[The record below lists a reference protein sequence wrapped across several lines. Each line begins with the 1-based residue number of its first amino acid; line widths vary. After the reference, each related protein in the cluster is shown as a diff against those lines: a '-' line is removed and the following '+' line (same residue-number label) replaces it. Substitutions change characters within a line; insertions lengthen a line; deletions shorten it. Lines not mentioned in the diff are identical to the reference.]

1 MFRLKRNS
9 SWKDLRGFFYE
20 LNDQRLISCQAL
32 CWKRDRLYRRA
43 DIRKGRGF
51 RDKDKQHCIIID
63 IVTNTGVIINHVT
76 LKEVNSDH

>member
-1 MFRLKRNS
+1 MS
-9 SWKDLRGFFYE
+9 STL
-20 LNDQRLISCQAL
+20 L
-32 CWKRDRLYRRA
+32 KRDRLYRRA

-63 IVTNTGVIINHVT
+63 IVTNTGVTINHVT